1 MGLTGK
7 TVGNKDFSFD
17 PHKSLVLQAISR
29 LRQSSYDLRNGG
41 QHLGSTTSNPHSRR
55 AGRIRFSGNTAD
67 LGQYKIGFQMS
78 SVQFKVSHD
87 LCWPWKNMSQNDSYL
102 YKTVVFLWFSPTWP
116 HRFLASKCAVILL
129 LFSSYYDIIDLSF
142 LVSKSSPITKKM
154 PKSKQRSTFVLGS
167 MFSFY
172 VEH

>member
-1 MGLTGK
+1 MFQFASERKADTNGCHNSRAFLTFLCLGSNVTYKCCISTWRRTRK
-7 TVGNKDFSFD
+7 TCFSFS
-17 PHKSLVLQAISR
+17 SLWKR
-29 LRQSSYDLRNGG
+29 TFF
-41 QHLGSTTSNPHSRR
+41 HTEHRR
-55 AGRIRFSGNTAD
+55 
-67 LGQYKIGFQMS
+67 
-78 SVQFKVSHD
+78 KVSHD
-87 LCWPWKNMSQNDSYL
+87 LCWPWKNRSQNDSYL
-102 YKTVVFLWFSPTWP
+102 YKTVVFLWFSPTCP